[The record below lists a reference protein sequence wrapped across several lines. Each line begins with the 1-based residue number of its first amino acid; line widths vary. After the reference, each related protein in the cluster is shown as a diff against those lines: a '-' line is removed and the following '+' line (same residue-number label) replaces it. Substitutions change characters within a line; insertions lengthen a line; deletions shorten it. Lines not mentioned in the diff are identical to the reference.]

1 LKSRLVIKEALTD
14 TDPRYT
20 VEEAATGVV
29 YVRTNNKA
37 VAEYVLQEL
46 QYDYNEEQRNAS

>member
-1 LKSRLVIKEALTD
+1 LKNRLIIKETLTD

-29 YVRTNNKA
+29 YVRTDNKA